1 MAAPTKPAL
10 WPADAVERWP
20 VDDLIPYARNSR
32 THSDEQVM
40 QIARS
45 IEQFGWTIPVLVA
58 EDGTIIAG
66 HGRVL
71 AARVAGIDEV
81 PVMIARGWTDAQRRA
96 YTIADNK
103 LAENA
108 GWDLD
113 ALKLELA
120 DLGEINF
127 DLDVIGFSDAE
138 IDDLLSAGQD
148 DEADSAEDDAPKA
161 KLAERFGIPP
171 FSILNAREGWWQDRK
186 RAWLALGIESE
197 LGRGDAPI
205 GGAPMPMD
213 RKKANAE
220 PGGSKLPA
228 ANYSKNKARGD
239 GRGRAVVDG

>member
-1 MAAPTKPAL
+1 MTENPNARL
-10 WPADAVERWP
+10 WPADRVERWP
-20 VDDLIPYARNSR
+20 IDDLLPYARNSR
-32 THSDEQVM
+32 THSDEQV
-40 QIARS
+40 QQLAAS

-71 AARVAGIDEV
+71 AARVLGIDEI

-120 DLGEINF
+120 DLGELNF
-127 DLDVIGFSDAE
+127 DLATVGFSDAE
-138 IDDLLSAGQD
+138 LAALLDGLGDDGDGAA
-148 DEADSAEDDAPKA
+148 EAADAPKA

-197 LGRGDAPI
+197 LGRGDA
-205 GGAPMPMD
+205 D
-213 RKKANAE
+213 
-220 PGGSKLPA
+220 PGGSARPA
-228 ANYSKNKARGD
+228 ADYGKNKARGD
-239 GRGRAVVDG
+239 GRGRAVG